1 MTDSVL
7 FYGLGSMGT
16 GMAHSLRRAGFRVNA
31 FTNKPEVR
39 QAFIDAGGES
49 TDLAAFAPQATAV
62 VIAVV
67 NAAQTE
73 DILFGSTGL
82 AERLPDGCVVIACP
96 TIDRRRSP
104 VRSGLRS
111 AGTALPRCADFRR
124 CDQG

>member
-1 MTDSVL
+1 MSDNVL

-67 NAAQTE
+67 NAEQTE

-96 TIDRRRSP
+96 TIDP
-104 VRSGLRS
+104 
-111 AGTALPRCADFRR
+111 ADARQFEIGRAHV
-124 CDQG
+124 